1 VHQAAEASV
10 QRSETAKSRL
20 STRII
25 RPLKD
30 MARAKK
36 DEEEI
41 QRLQEKITN
50 MFTEFQVSLGLIFDR
65 AFRLTGTLAG
75 ITYAS

>member
-1 VHQAAEASV
+1 VHQAAEASF
-10 QRSETAKSRL
+10 QRSDTAKSRL

-30 MARAKK
+30 MVRAKK

-41 QRLQEKITN
+41 QQLQEKITN
-50 MFTEFQVSLGLIFDR
+50 MFAEFQVSSESKHDR
-65 AFRLTGTLAG
+65 AFRLTGRSAG
-75 ITYAS
+75 IAYAS